1 MIANDPFRTLGIPD
15 EIELNL
21 IVIMQR
27 KVKLRLRPVEMGES
41 VRLGKGSNLSQ
52 YIVMYGHIKRSKVNS
67 KIQKSTNIL

>member
-27 KVKLRLRPVEMGES
+27 KVKLRLRPVEIGETVS
-41 VRLGKGSNLSQ
+41 RDLPES
-52 YIVMYGHIKRSKVNS
+52 MMR
-67 KIQKSTNIL
+67 